1 MRAFFFINPKCRI
14 YSIEWNQR
22 NAVTAGN
29 NLSKDNNWIVYV
41 ADTTDQAIVLMD
53 LLYRKKIYACP
64 PSGGWFGVPRR
75 GYNG

>member
-1 MRAFFFINPKCRI
+1 MRAFFFINFKCRI

-22 NAVTAGN
+22 NATSAGN

-41 ADTTDQAIVLMD
+41 VDTTDQAMALMD
-53 LLYRKKIYACP
+53 LLHRKKIYACP

-75 GYNG
+75 GYNE